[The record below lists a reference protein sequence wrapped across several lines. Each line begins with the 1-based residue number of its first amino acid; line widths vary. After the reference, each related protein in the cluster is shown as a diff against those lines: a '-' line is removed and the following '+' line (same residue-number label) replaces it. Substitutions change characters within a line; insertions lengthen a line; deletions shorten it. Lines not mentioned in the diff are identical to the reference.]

1 MYIIK
6 GEYFKNINEL
16 LLHYRES
23 QGVLCCRLTLACP
36 SDLVP
41 FNVKRKYEVA
51 RSLIFVEKEL
61 GVGQF
66 GTTYLSTYK
75 RQKVFIKALKPN
87 TLPPHL
93 FFIEVLFL
101 VKLDH
106 PNIIKVKCICTDE
119 FPLLIALDYCPEG
132 NLREH
137 LKRKTGNNQ
146 LTWKEKVK
154 IARQCASG
162 MQYVEQKKI
171 LHRSLQAKNVFLTKG
186 GQCVISGFDL
196 ACLLGEPQSFHD
208 MMLQGFRHHNLVSRK
223 HMAPE
228 LLKDSEKHISL
239 KSDIWSFGVLCMEI
253 ALDGGD
259 LYDDLG
265 DEDLLR
271 ALLAGFRLP
280 SPESC
285 PCSYTQMMHDCW
297 ELDPEKRP
305 AFNKLTELLK
315 QIEQE
320 VAKC

>member
-1 MYIIK
+1 VKHYVIKDSERNSMYIIK

-162 MQYVEQKKI
+162 MQYVEQKSKE
-171 LHRSLQAKNVFLTKG
+171 RQKTS
-186 GQCVISGFDL
+186 S
-196 ACLLGEPQSFHD
+196 
-208 MMLQGFRHHNLVSRK
+208 
-223 HMAPE
+223 
-228 LLKDSEKHISL
+228 
-239 KSDIWSFGVLCMEI
+239 
-253 ALDGGD
+253 
-259 LYDDLG
+259 
-265 DEDLLR
+265 
-271 ALLAGFRLP
+271 LLA
-280 SPESC
+280 
-285 PCSYTQMMHDCW
+285 
-297 ELDPEKRP
+297 
-305 AFNKLTELLK
+305 
-315 QIEQE
+315 
-320 VAKC
+320 